1 MDLSRT
7 LEENKIST
15 GRRRGGV
22 FLRGAWG
29 LQGGGHRQRAGS
41 APREQETQAVGQAGE
56 REMRDAGER
65 RAGVRL
71 ERALRNYLEVKGLI
85 LCLVGKWKPMEDL
98 EQRARMVRHML
109 REDQFNVSRDRC

>member
-1 MDLSRT
+1 M
-7 LEENKIST
+7 
-15 GRRRGGV
+15 
-22 FLRGAWG
+22 
-29 LQGGGHRQRAGS
+29 
-41 APREQETQAVGQAGE
+41 GQAGE